1 MYNKYNLGEVIEES
15 RFKFNK
21 EGLESAEWIISSTNQ
36 DIITAYAN
44 KYTEND
50 KPIFDESSGVYK
62 LVFFSSENGL
72 LSLNKLGTTPKAFGE
87 YLKTAKGGE
96 IIV

>member
-1 MYNKYNLGEVIEES
+1 MSEDPIGNKAANGAATVNATLINMPKTINLFLTRV
-15 RFKFNK
+15 
-21 EGLESAEWIISSTNQ
+21 Q
-36 DIITAYAN
+36 
-44 KYTEND
+44 
-50 KPIFDESSGVYK
+50 GVYK
-62 LVFFSSENGL
+62 LVLFSSENGL